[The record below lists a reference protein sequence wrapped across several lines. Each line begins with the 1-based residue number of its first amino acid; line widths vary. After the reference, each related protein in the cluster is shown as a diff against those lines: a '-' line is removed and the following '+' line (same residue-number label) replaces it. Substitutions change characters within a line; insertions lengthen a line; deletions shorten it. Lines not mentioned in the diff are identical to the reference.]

1 MTSGALLG
9 FVVITSLAVMTPGLD
24 TMLVL
29 RSAVLGGRRRGL
41 AAVAGISIGCL
52 VWGTAS
58 VLGLTALLTA
68 SRLAYDVVRFLGAAY
83 LLWLGGSALWKSLR
97 RNSDAAPPE
106 SEVAAVASSWAA
118 LRAGLLTNLLNPK
131 VGVFAMSLLPQ
142 FLPAG
147 APAWGALLVAMHI
160 GIGIVWY
167 SVLTSLAVRAK
178 WLLTRAAVKRW
189 LDRVTA
195 TVLIGF
201 GIKLATDGT

>member
-9 FVVITSLAVMTPGLD
+9 FVLITSLAVMTPGLD

-97 RNSDAAPPE
+97 RNRDAAPEPE
-106 SEVAAVASSWAA
+106 AAVVASSWAA

-147 APAWGALLVAMHI
+147 ALAWGALLVAMHI

-167 SVLTSLAVRAK
+167 TVLTSLAVRAK

-201 GIKLATDGT
+201 GIKLATEGT

>member
-9 FVVITSLAVMTPGLD
+9 FFVITSLAVMTPGLD

-29 RSAVLGGRRRGL
+29 RNAVLGGRKRGM
-41 AAVAGISIGCL
+41 AAIAGISVGCL

-68 SRLAYDVVRFLGAAY
+68 SRFAYEVVRILGAAY
-83 LLWLGGSALWKSLR
+83 LLWLGGSALWKSVR
-97 RNSDAAPPE
+97 RNRSGDAAEPE
-106 SEVAAVASSWAA
+106 VIAAPSGWAA

-147 APAWGALLVAMHI
+147 APVWGALLVTLHVAI
-160 GIGIVWY
+160 GVVWY
-167 SVLTSLAVRAK
+167 SALVMVATRAK
-178 WLLTRAAVKRW
+178 RLLTRAAVKRW

-195 TVLIGF
+195 TILIGF
-201 GIKLATDGT
+201 GVKLAVDGV